1 MTMHRLP
8 DRNRGFTLIEL
19 LVVIAIIGILLALLL
34 PAVQKIREAAARMSC
49 SNNLHQIGTALHNY
63 HNTFNRLPPAKI
75 NSGSYHLPAN
85 PPAGYN
91 YYPNQPY
98 RVYNHTGF
106 TLLLPYIE
114 QNNLYQQYDFTK
126 PASNSCWYG
135 VWDTNGKPEAAP
147 YPLSQ
152 KYLANYPNGVTGTT
166 NEAVVATPIPT
177 YTCPSDTVPAPV
189 DSNSNPPYGPYAS
202 TGARSNYLFST
213 ADCDDY
219 TGPYVA
225 SNNGAGMFG
234 INGAARFTEVH
245 DGLSNTLMVGESR
258 QKGVSSSYG
267 PRWGSGTHTSV
278 TGLVYPG
285 DPWTAINY
293 PYSPTSSGITARL
306 QYAWVFGSW
315 HQGGANFVFGDGSVH
330 FLSDSIPVATLYAL
344 ATINGGEVA
353 SPE

>member
-1 MTMHRLP
+1 MHRLP
-8 DRNRGFTLIEL
+8 ARNRGFTLIEL
-19 LVVIAIIGILLALLL
+19 LVVISIIGILLALLL

-49 SNNLHQIGTALHNY
+49 SNNLHQIGAALHSY

-75 NSGSYHLPAN
+75 NSGSYTAFNSAGVLTAPS
-85 PPAGYN
+85 GYN

-106 TLLLPYIE
+106 TMLLPYIE
-114 QNNLYQQYDFTK
+114 QGNLYQQYDFSK
-126 PASNSCWYG
+126 PASNSCWNVVSG
-135 VWDTNGKPEAAP
+135 DKSP

-166 NEAVVATPIPT
+166 NEGVVATHIPT
-177 YTCPSDTVPAPV
+177 YTCPSDTVPATV
-189 DSNSNPPYGPYAS
+189 DSNSNPNYGPYAS

-219 TGPYVA
+219 SAPYVW
-225 SNNGAGMFG
+225 SNAGAGMFG

-293 PYSPTSSGITARL
+293 PYSPTASGITAQL

-330 FLSDSIPVATLYAL
+330 FLSNSLPVATLYAL
-344 ATINGGEVA
+344 ATSNGGEIA
-353 SPE
+353 RPD